1 MKESKITKVMVELN
15 GEKIEVEV
23 KHNIPFMRRATCASI
38 IAKGTV
44 LNDGT
49 FEPWNRI
56 VYQYLVILTEYADM
70 PIPTDWGNDEI
81 DEFVNTD
88 DFKQIWNA
96 IDSQEFAAI
105 VEMAEEMIEHR
116 KQTCRRNGFYEF
128 LDNVKG
134 TLESVMKI
142 YNEAPELAEQL
153 VGGLLETIM
162 GKPDT
167 ETVDEDVVE
176 NELETIENGL
186 EAVENEVFA
195 EENEV
200 EDNADV

>member
-1 MKESKITKVMVELN
+1 MKESKVTKVMVELN

-23 KHNIPFMRRATCASI
+23 KYSIPFMRRATCARI
-38 IAKGTV
+38 IAEGTV
-44 LNDGT
+44 LANGT

-56 VYQYLVILTEYADM
+56 VYQYLVILTEYANM

-128 LDNVKG
+128 LDNVTG
-134 TLESVMKI
+134 SLEAVMKVH
-142 YNEAPELAEQL
+142 NEAPELAEQL

-162 GKPDT
+162 GKSDT
-167 ETVDEDVVE
+167 ETVDEDAV
-176 NELETIENGL
+176 ENGL

>member
-1 MKESKITKVMVELN
+1 MKELKITKVMVELN
-15 GEKIEVEV
+15 GEKVEV
-23 KHNIPFMRRATCASI
+23 GVKYSIPFMRRATCARI
-38 IAKGTV
+38 IAEGTV
-44 LNDGT
+44 LADGT

-56 VYQYLVILTEYADM
+56 VYQYLTILTEYADM

-96 IDSQEFAAI
+96 IDSKEFAAI

-128 LDNVKG
+128 LDNVTG
-134 TLESVMKI
+134 TLEAVMKV

-162 GKPDT
+162 GKDDT
-167 ETVDEDVVE
+167 KVANEDVSDEEVAE
-176 NELETIENGL
+176 NELE
-186 EAVENEVFA
+186 AAENEVFVN
-195 EENEV
+195 ENGV
-200 EDNADV
+200 EGNADV